1 MAKCKCEI
9 CIHKEVCE
17 CLIETGLPFND
28 DKFPADKFCNCF
40 KDESLIVDLPCKVG
54 DTVYIPWEYGCTNGV
69 AFSEVEKIVFYTP
82 NVPRIFIKDLES
94 DMPMPSN
101 FCPDDF
107 GETIFLSHEEAEK
120 ALKEYENET

>member
-1 MAKCKCEI
+1 M
-9 CIHKEVCE
+9 KEK
-17 CLIETGLPFND
+17 LIELLMSAEINAEEQGFFNCH
-28 DKFPADKFCNCF
+28 KSKVKAECIADYLLANGV
-40 KDESLIVDLPCKVG
+40 IPLPCKVG
-54 DTVYIPWEYGCTNGV
+54 DTVYIPWEYDCTNGV

-107 GETIFLSHEEAEK
+107 GKTVFLSREEAEK
-120 ALKEYENET
+120 ALKEL